1 MEFLPEHVVFFKK
14 PCKNFHLLLCVALLE
29 FEKNTIMEN
38 KYGFNEI
45 LKHINDLSL
54 RIDLNKVNRVS

>member
-1 MEFLPEHVVFFKK
+1 VS
-14 PCKNFHLLLCVALLE
+14 LLE
-29 FEKNTIMEN
+29 FEKNSIMEN

-54 RIDLNKVNRVS
+54 RIDLNKVR